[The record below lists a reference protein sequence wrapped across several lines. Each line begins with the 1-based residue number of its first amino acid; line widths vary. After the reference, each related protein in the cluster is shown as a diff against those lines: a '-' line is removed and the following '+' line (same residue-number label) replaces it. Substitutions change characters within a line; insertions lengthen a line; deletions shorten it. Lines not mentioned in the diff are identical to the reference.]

1 MRRMNSQHITRLEE
15 QLERLVEGAFT
26 QFFGKKVHA
35 HDIALELARA
45 MEDAAAPGHPG
56 DPRPIAPDRYTIF
69 LNGDVLNHLLRR
81 QPSLANILGQHMIEL
96 AANAGYRLNNVPLI
110 EILPDANLG
119 TGKVVVQAQHSDRR
133 SSTTALMQ
141 RVEPPTLMPAPIN
154 PQLLIH
160 GRPPIPL
167 EQDVMNI
174 GRSRDNHIILD
185 DTTVSRHH
193 LQIRLR
199 LGRFMLFDTQSQG
212 GTFVNG
218 VRVKEHTLQAGDV
231 IRIGNTQMVYME
243 DHPLGETET
252 GVYPPAPPE
261 SP

>member
-1 MRRMNSQHITRLEE
+1 MRHMNTQHITQLEE

-35 HDIALELARA
+35 HDIALELSRA
-45 MEDAAAPGHPG
+45 MEDAAIAGHPG
-56 DPRPIAPDRYTIF
+56 DPRLVAPDHYIIF

-81 QPSLANILGQHMIEL
+81 QPALAEILSQHMIEL
-96 AANAGYRLNNVPLI
+96 ASNAGYRLDNVPMI
-110 EILPDANLG
+110 EIQPDTALG
-119 TGKVVVQAQHSDRR
+119 TGKVIVQASHTDRR
-133 SSTTALMQ
+133 RNTTALLK
-141 RVEPPTLMPAPIN
+141 RVEPASPTPAPIN

-160 GRPPIPL
+160 GGPPIPL
-167 EQDVMNI
+167 QQDVINI

-185 DTTVSRHH
+185 DNTVSRRH

-199 LGRFMLFDTQSQG
+199 LGRFMLFDTQSQS

-243 DHPLGETET
+243 DHPLSDTET
-252 GVYPPAPPE
+252 GVYPTAPSE
-261 SP
+261 SA

>member
-1 MRRMNSQHITRLEE
+1 MRPMNSQHITRLEE

-35 HDIALELARA
+35 HDIALELSRA
-45 MEDAAAPGHPG
+45 MEDNAIAGHPG
-56 DPRPIAPDRYTIF
+56 DPRPVAPDRFTIL
-69 LNGDVLNHLLRR
+69 LNSDVLNHLLHR
-81 QPSLANILGQHMIEL
+81 QPALADILSQHMIEL
-96 AANAGYRLNNVPLI
+96 ATNAGYRLNNVPQI
-110 EILPDANLG
+110 EILPDASLG
-119 TGKVVVQAQHSDRR
+119 TGTVMVQAQHSDRR
-133 SSTTALMQ
+133 RSTTALMQ
-141 RVEPPTLMPAPIN
+141 RVEPPAALPAPLN

-167 EQDVMNI
+167 QQDVINI
-174 GRSRDNHIILD
+174 GRSRDNHVIVD
-185 DTTVSRHH
+185 DGTVSRHH

-243 DHPLGETET
+243 DHPLSETET
-252 GVYPPAPPE
+252 GVYPPAPSE
-261 SP
+261 SS